1 MRKSYFVIS
10 KQHRL
15 VIVSLRTVPRGYED
29 KYTELTE
36 EQLAFR
42 EANPNA
48 TPEEVFQCR
57 LHQEPEQPQ
66 EEGLTREEVLA
77 EYKERAMTDMSALSL
92 TTSRSKVSDYRF
104 LNAQASLLVEDG
116 TGIYTHAQ
124 ANEYINL
131 YNTIGKQC
139 RERYYAFVEE
149 IGACE
154 TIEQVEAKET
164 ATIEWYKSL

>member
-1 MRKSYFVIS
+1 MTKSYFAYNQY
-10 KQHRL
+10 KRL
-15 VIVSLRTVPRGYED
+15 VIVSLRIVPRGYED

-36 EQLAFR
+36 EQLSFR
-42 EANPNA
+42 EAHPEA
-48 TPEEVFQCR
+48 TAEEVMQCE
-57 LHQEPEQPQ
+57 LDASHD
-66 EEGLTREEVLA
+66 VLK
-77 EYKERAMTDMSALSL
+77 YKQAAKSRMSALSL
-92 TTSRSKVSDYRF
+92 TTSKSKVSDYQF

-139 RERYYAFVEE
+139 RERYYAFVESLT
-149 IGACE
+149 ACE

>member
-1 MRKSYFVIS
+1 MRKSYFVVS

-36 EQLAFR
+36 EQSAFR
-42 EANPNA
+42 EANPDA

-57 LHQEPEQPQ
+57 LHQEPEQQ
-66 EEGLTREEVLA
+66 EESLTREEVLA

-92 TTSRSKVSDYRF
+92 TTSRGKVSDYQF

-124 ANEYINL
+124 ANAYIAT

-139 RERYYAFVEE
+139 RERYYAFVESLT
-149 IGACE
+149 ACE
-154 TIEQVEAKET
+154 TIEQVETKET